1 MRIAIVIASMIVLL
15 GCQKAPKAV
24 TAAATYDAAAVE
36 MRNIEVTVDASGVVE
51 PESTVEVKSKASGE
65 VLKVHGETGDIVEA
79 GTLLVQIDKRTPA
92 NNVSQSESA
101 LKAAEARRAIADTQ
115 LKRAEALYKSQTL
128 TQADVEKAQLEFA
141 NADAQVVTSRVAL
154 ENARITLE
162 DTDVRAPIT
171 GTIIEKTVEPGIVI
185 SSPTTAV
192 SGGTVLMKMADLNS
206 VQVRT
211 RVDETDIGKI
221 RPGLPTKVTVTAYPN
236 QPFDGEVLKVEP
248 QAVVEQNVTMFP
260 VLIKIP
266 NRGGLLKPGMNADV
280 KIQIASRDSVAAVPT
295 AALRAETDVPVT
307 AKMLGVDEAVLRK
320 QIWPDGKPATDATG
334 KNVLSLNGR
343 DIPLPPGVDG
353 DKVRE
358 LMAKRR
364 NGQELT
370 AEERTLMRSV
380 FQAAGGGFGGATGGG
395 GNAGAG
401 NGGQARGGGGGGGP
415 PGGFPGGG
423 FPGGGFPGGFA
434 FGGGA
439 AGSAPAKAAAKDSSY
454 LFGGNY
460 WVMMQK
466 GDQTVPVAVKTGL
479 TDLEYSEVVTGLTP
493 GDRVLLMP
501 STSLYEQ
508 QERLQQFISQ
518 RFGGTPFQQNQG
530 GGQQRFR

>member
-1 MRIAIVIASMIVLL
+1 MRIAIFIASMIVLV

-24 TAAATYDAAAVE
+24 TSAATYDAASVE
-36 MRNIEVTVDASGVVE
+36 TRNIEVTVDASGVVE

-65 VLKVHGETGDIVEA
+65 VLKVHGETGDTVAA

-115 LKRAEALYKSQTL
+115 LRRAESLYKSQTL

-141 NADAQVVTSRVAL
+141 NADAQVVTSKVAL

-162 DTDVRAPIT
+162 DTDVRAPIS

-185 SSPTTAV
+185 TSPTQAV

-248 QAVVEQNVTMFP
+248 QAVVEQNVTMLP

-280 KIQIASRDSVAAVPT
+280 KIQ
-295 AALRAETDVPVT
+295 
-307 AKMLGVDEAVLRK
+307 
-320 QIWPDGKPATDATG
+320 
-334 KNVLSLNGR
+334 
-343 DIPLPPGVDG
+343 
-353 DKVRE
+353 
-358 LMAKRR
+358 
-364 NGQELT
+364 
-370 AEERTLMRSV
+370 
-380 FQAAGGGFGGATGGG
+380 
-395 GNAGAG
+395 
-401 NGGQARGGGGGGGP
+401 
-415 PGGFPGGG
+415 
-423 FPGGGFPGGFA
+423 
-434 FGGGA
+434 
-439 AGSAPAKAAAKDSSY
+439 
-454 LFGGNY
+454 
-460 WVMMQK
+460 
-466 GDQTVPVAVKTGL
+466 
-479 TDLEYSEVVTGLTP
+479 
-493 GDRVLLMP
+493 
-501 STSLYEQ
+501 
-508 QERLQQFISQ
+508 
-518 RFGGTPFQQNQG
+518 
-530 GGQQRFR
+530 

>member
-1 MRIAIVIASMIVLL
+1 MRIAILIASMIVLL

-24 TAAATYDAAAVE
+24 TPAATYDAASVE
-36 MRNIEVTVDASGVVE
+36 TRKIEVTVDASGVVE

-65 VLKVHGETGDIVEA
+65 VLKVNGETGDIVEA
-79 GTLLVQIDKRTPA
+79 GTLLVQIDKRTPS

-101 LKAAEARRAIADTQ
+101 LKAAAARRAIADTQ

-185 SSPTTAV
+185 TSPTQAV

-236 QPFDGEVLKVEP
+236 QPFEGEVLKVEP

-280 KIQIASRDSVAAVPT
+280 KIQIANRDSVAAVPT
-295 AALRAETDVPVT
+295 AALRAEADVPVT
-307 AKMLGVDEAVLRK
+307 AKMLGLDEAVLRK
-320 QIWPDGKPATDATG
+320 QIWPDGKSGAAAAGG

-343 DIPLPPGVDG
+343 EITLPPGVDG
-353 DKVRE
+353 AKVQE

-364 NGQELT
+364 GGQQLT
-370 AEERTLMRSV
+370 AEEQTLMRSV
-380 FQAAGGGFGGATGGG
+380 FQGAAGASGG
-395 GNAGAG
+395 GNAGNG
-401 NGGQARGGGGGGGP
+401 GGQARSGGGGP

-423 FPGGGFPGGFA
+423 FPGGFGV
-434 FGGGA
+434 GGGPGA
-439 AGSAPAKAAAKDSSY
+439 APAKGAPKDSSY
-454 LFGGNY
+454 LFGGDY
-460 WVMMQK
+460 WVMVQK
-466 GDQTVPVAVKTGL
+466 GAEAVPVAVKTGL
-479 TDLEYSEVVTGLTP
+479 TDLEFSEVVAGLAP

-518 RFGGTPFQQNQG
+518 RFGGTPFSQG
-530 GGQQRFR
+530 GGQPRIR

>member
-36 MRNIEVTVDASGVVE
+36 TRNIEVTVDASGVVE

-185 SSPTTAV
+185 TSPTQAV

-295 AALRAETDVPVT
+295 AALRAEADVPVT

-320 QIWPDGKPATDATG
+320 QIWPDGKPATDAAG

-353 DKVRE
+353 DRVRE

-380 FQAAGGGFGGATGGG
+380 FQAAGGGFGGANGG
-395 GNAGAG
+395 GNAGG
-401 NGGQARGGGGGGGP
+401 GSGGGQARGGGGGGGP
-415 PGGFPGGG
+415 PGSFPGGG
-423 FPGGGFPGGFA
+423 FPGVFV
-434 FGGGA
+434 FGGGGA
-439 AGSAPAKAAAKDSSY
+439 QAPAKAVAKDSSY

-466 GDQTVPVAVKTGL
+466 GSETVPVAVKTGL
-479 TDLEYSEVVTGLTP
+479 TDLEYSEVVAGLSP
-493 GDRVLLMP
+493 GDQVLLMP

-518 RFGGTPFQQNQG
+518 RFGGTPFNQNQG

>member
-1 MRIAIVIASMIVLL
+1 MRIAILVASMILL
-15 GCQKAPKAV
+15 LACQKAPKAV
-24 TAAATYDAAAVE
+24 TPGAAYDAASVE
-36 MRNIEVTVDASGVVE
+36 TRSIEVSVDASGVVE
-51 PESTVEVKSKASGE
+51 AESTVEVKSKASGE
-65 VLKVHGETGDIVEA
+65 VLKVHGETGDIIQA

-92 NNVSQSESA
+92 NMVSQSEST

-185 SSPTTAV
+185 TSPTQAV

-280 KIQIASRDSVAAVPT
+280 KIQIANRDSVAAVPT
-295 AALRAETDVPVT
+295 AALRAEADVPVT
-307 AKMLGVDEAVLRK
+307 AKMLGLDEDVLRK
-320 QIWPDGKPATDATG
+320 QIWPEGKPTAEAAGG

-343 DIPLPPGVDG
+343 EITLPPGVDA
-353 DKVRE
+353 DKVRA

-364 NGQELT
+364 GGQQLT
-370 AEERTLMRSV
+370 AEEQTLMRSV
-380 FQAAGGGFGGATGGG
+380 FQGAGGGGGANGGG
-395 GNAGAG
+395 SAGG
-401 NGGQARGGGGGGGP
+401 VGGQARGGAGGFGGGGP
-415 PGGFPGGG
+415 PGGFPGG
-423 FPGGGFPGGFA
+423 FA
-434 FGGGA
+434 FGGGPGGA
-439 AGSAPAKAAAKDSSY
+439 APAKAAPKDTSY

-460 WVMMQK
+460 WVMVQK
-466 GDQTVPVAVKTGL
+466 GAETVPVAVKTGL
-479 TDLEYSEVVTGLTP
+479 TDLEFSEVVAGLAP

-518 RFGGTPFQQNQG
+518 RFGGTPFSQG
-530 GGQQRFR
+530 GGQPRFR

>member
-1 MRIAIVIASMIVLL
+1 MIVLL

-24 TAAATYDAAAVE
+24 APGATYDAASVE
-36 MRNIEVTVDASGVVE
+36 TRNIEVTVDPSGVVE
-51 PESTVEVKSKASGE
+51 PEATVEVKSKASGE
-65 VLKVHGETGDIVEA
+65 VLKVHGETGDIIQA

-115 LKRAEALYKSQTL
+115 LKRAESLYKSQTL

-141 NADAQVVTSRVAL
+141 NADAQVVTSKVAL

-266 NRGGLLKPGMNADV
+266 NRDGLLKPGMNADV
-280 KIQIASRDSVAAVPT
+280 KIQIANRDSVAAVPT

-307 AKMLGVDEAVLRK
+307 AKMLGIDESVLRK
-320 QIWPDGKPATDATG
+320 QIWPDGKPATDVAG

-364 NGQELT
+364 TGQELT
-370 AEERTLMRSV
+370 ADERTLMRSV
-380 FQAAGGGFGGATGGG
+380 FQAAGGGFGGANSGG
-395 GNAGAG
+395 GNAGGG
-401 NGGQARGGGGGGGP
+401 NGGGQARAGGGGFGGGGP

-423 FPGGGFPGGFA
+423 FAGGGVFV

-439 AGSAPAKAAAKDSSY
+439 PAPAKAIAKDTSY

-466 GDQTVPVAVKTGL
+466 GDQSVPVAVKTGL
-479 TDLEYSEVVTGLTP
+479 TDLEFSEVVAGLTP

-518 RFGGTPFQQNQG
+518 RFGGTPFTQG
-530 GGQQRFR
+530 GGQPRR

>member
-1 MRIAIVIASMIVLL
+1 VI
-15 GCQKAPKAV
+15 
-24 TAAATYDAAAVE
+24 T
-36 MRNIEVTVDASGVVE
+36 
-51 PESTVEVKSKASGE
+51 
-65 VLKVHGETGDIVEA
+65 
-79 GTLLVQIDKRTPA
+79 
-92 NNVSQSESA
+92 
-101 LKAAEARRAIADTQ
+101 
-115 LKRAEALYKSQTL
+115 
-128 TQADVEKAQLEFA
+128 
-141 NADAQVVTSRVAL
+141 
-154 ENARITLE
+154 
-162 DTDVRAPIT
+162 
-171 GTIIEKTVEPGIVI
+171 
-185 SSPTTAV
+185 SPTQAV

-280 KIQIASRDSVAAVPT
+280 KIQIANRDSVTAVPT

-307 AKMLGVDEAVLRK
+307 AKMLGLDEGALRK
-320 QIWPDGKPATDATG
+320 QIWPEGEAANGAAG

-343 DIPLPPGVDG
+343 EITLPAGVDA

-364 NGQELT
+364 GGQQLT
-370 AEERTLMRSV
+370 AEEQTLMRSV
-380 FQAAGGGFGGATGGG
+380 FQGAGGGNGGG
-395 GNAGAG
+395 SGS
-401 NGGQARGGGGGGGP
+401 QARGGGGASGGGGP

-423 FPGGGFPGGFA
+423 FPGGFV
-434 FGGGA
+434 FGGSGGA
-439 AGSAPAKAAAKDSSY
+439 APAKAAPKDSSY

-466 GDQTVPVAVKTGL
+466 GDQAVPVAVKTGL
-479 TDLEYSEVVTGLTP
+479 TDLEFSEVVAGLTP

-508 QERLQQFISQ
+508 QERLQQFISS
-518 RFGGTPFQQNQG
+518 RFGGTPFSQG
-530 GGQQRFR
+530 GGQPRPR

>member
-1 MRIAIVIASMIVLL
+1 MRITLLIVSMVVLL

-24 TAAATYDAAAVE
+24 TPSATYDAASVE
-36 MRNIEVTVDASGVVE
+36 TRNIEVTVDASGVVE

-101 LKAAEARRAIADTQ
+101 LRAAEARRAIADTQ

-185 SSPTTAV
+185 TSPTQAV
-192 SGGTVLMKMADLNS
+192 SGGTILMKMADLNS

-248 QAVVEQNVTMFP
+248 QAIVEQNVTMFP

-280 KIQIASRDSVAAVPT
+280 KIQIANRDSVAAVPT
-295 AALRAETDVPVT
+295 AALRAETDVPLT

-320 QIWPDGKPATDATG
+320 QIWPDGKPATNGAG

-380 FQAAGGGFGGATGGG
+380 FQAAGGGFGGANGGG
-395 GNAGAG
+395 GNAGGG
-401 NGGQARGGGGGGGP
+401 NGGGQARGGGGP

-423 FPGGGFPGGFA
+423 FPGGGVFV
-434 FGGGA
+434 FGGGGGA
-439 AGSAPAKAAAKDSSY
+439 QAPAKAAAKDSSY
-454 LFGGNY
+454 LFGGDY

-466 GDQTVPVAVKTGL
+466 GAETVPVAVKTGL
-479 TDLEYSEVVTGLTP
+479 TDLEYSEVVAGLAP

-518 RFGGTPFQQNQG
+518 RFGGTPFNQG
-530 GGQQRFR
+530 GGQPRR

>member
-1 MRIAIVIASMIVLL
+1 MRIAILIALMLALL
-15 GCQKAPKAV
+15 GCQRAPKAV
-24 TAAATYDAAAVE
+24 TPAATYDAASVE
-36 MRNIEVTVDASGVVE
+36 TRKIEVTVDASGVVE

-65 VLKVHGETGDIVEA
+65 VLKVNGETGDIVEA

-101 LKAAEARRAIADTQ
+101 LKAAAARRAIADTQ

-185 SSPTTAV
+185 TSPTQAV

-221 RPGLPTKVTVTAYPN
+221 KPGLPTRVTVTAYPN
-236 QPFDGEVLKVEP
+236 QPFEGEVLKVEP

-280 KIQIASRDSVAAVPT
+280 KIQIANRDSVAAVPT
-295 AALRAETDVPVT
+295 AALRAEADVPVT
-307 AKMLGVDEAVLRK
+307 AKMLGLDVDVLRK
-320 QIWPDGKPATDATG
+320 QIWPDNKPATGAAGG

-343 DIPLPPGVDG
+343 EITLPPGVDA

-364 NGQELT
+364 GGQPLT
-370 AEERTLMRSV
+370 PEEQTLVRSV
-380 FQAAGGGFGGATGGG
+380 FQGAGGGSGGANGG
-395 GNAGAG
+395 GNASG
-401 NGGQARGGGGGGGP
+401 GGQARSGGGFGGGGGP
-415 PGGFPGGG
+415 PGG
-423 FPGGGFPGGFA
+423 GFPGGFG
-434 FGGGA
+434 FGGPG
-439 AGSAPAKAAAKDSSY
+439 GTAPAKAAAKDTSY

-466 GDQTVPVAVKTGL
+466 GDQAVPVAVKTGL
-479 TDLEYSEVVTGLTP
+479 TDLEFSEVVAGLAP

-518 RFGGTPFQQNQG
+518 RFGGTPFSQG
-530 GGQQRFR
+530 GGQPRPR